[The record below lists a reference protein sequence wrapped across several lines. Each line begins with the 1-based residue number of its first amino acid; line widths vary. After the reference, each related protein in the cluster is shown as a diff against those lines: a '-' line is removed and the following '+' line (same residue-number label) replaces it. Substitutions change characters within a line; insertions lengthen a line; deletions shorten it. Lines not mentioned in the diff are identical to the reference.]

1 MDKLKTIA
9 VNALVIFLVALVL
22 IWGTTFWRQWRQFN
36 KGETARAGGDTIG
49 AIAGYE
55 SAIHMYTPLSPLVE
69 RSSSRL
75 WDLADELVRRG
86 EPEKGLIAYRSLRS
100 SYCAVR
106 GLTQPGESWIARCD
120 ERIAALAKTSRTN

>member
-9 VNALVIFLVALVL
+9 VNAALICLIVLVI
-22 IWGTTFWRQWRQFN
+22 IWGTTFWRQWHQFT
-36 KGETARAGGDTIG
+36 KGEAARAGGDTIG

-69 RSSSRL
+69 RSSTRL
-75 WDLADELVRRG
+75 WDLAEELVRRG

-100 SYCAVR
+100 SWYAVR
-106 GLTQPGESWIARCD
+106 GLTQPGKSWIARCD
-120 ERIAALAKTSRTN
+120 ERIAVLVKQGQKP